1 MDQEQY
7 PIQESVSYGLGLKLR
22 DLEENQRLM
31 KERILLVGQNLIDFE
46 DKTSKEISEIK
57 KSLYGLKS
65 DIERIKGIIQSLS
78 EEIEKS
84 ARREEWAILSRQFK
98 MFEPLKFARI
108 EDIDKIINEKV
119 EEKLNEKVDK
129 HILHNKEDQ
138 KEIKESHPHAFWV
151 GKT

>member
-1 MDQEQY
+1 MAQEQY
-7 PIQESVSYGLGLKLR
+7 PAQEAISYELGLKLR

-46 DKTSKEISEIK
+46 DKTSKEISEVK
-57 KSLYGLKS
+57 KSIYELKS
-65 DIERIKGIIQSLS
+65 DVERIKGIIQSLS

-84 ARREEWAILSRQFK
+84 ARREELAILSRQFK

-108 EDIDKIINEKV
+108 EDIDKII
-119 EEKLNEKVDK
+119 EEKLNDKIDK
-129 HILHNKEDQ
+129 HQLHNKDNQ
-138 KEIKESHPHAFWV
+138 KEEGKEKESHPHAFWM

>member
-1 MDQEQY
+1 MAQEQY
-7 PIQESVSYGLGLKLR
+7 PSQEPLSYELGLKLR

-46 DKTSKEISEIK
+46 DKASKEISEVK
-57 KSLYGLKS
+57 KSLYELKS

-84 ARREEWAILSRQFK
+84 ARREELAILSRQFK
-98 MFEPLKFARI
+98 MFEPLKFARM
-108 EDIDKIINEKV
+108 EDIDNLI
-119 EEKLNEKVDK
+119 EEKLNDK
-129 HILHNKEDQ
+129 IDKRQLHNKDSQ
-138 KEIKESHPHAFWV
+138 KEEGKEKESHPHAFWM

>member
-1 MDQEQY
+1 MAQEQY
-7 PIQESVSYGLGLKLR
+7 PSQEPLSYELGLKLR

-46 DKTSKEISEIK
+46 DKASKEISEVK
-57 KSLYGLKS
+57 KSLYELKS

-84 ARREEWAILSRQFK
+84 ARREELAILSRQFK
-98 MFEPLKFARI
+98 MFEPLKFARM
-108 EDIDKIINEKV
+108 EDIDNLI
-119 EEKLNEKVDK
+119 EEKLNDK
-129 HILHNKEDQ
+129 IDKRQLHNKDSQ
-138 KEIKESHPHAFWV
+138 KEESKERDPHPHAFWM